1 MLAARSRNDPR
12 GVQLKRVEVRERL
25 RELIGTWEPGE
36 MLPSER
42 ALSEQLGVSRPT
54 LRAAI
59 EDLARDGLLERSQG
73 RGTFTS
79 RQKITQELTPRTDND
94 FGVPSPEGDW
104 TSQVETFRT
113 EPAGAR
119 LGQRMH
125 VSPSTEVLYVARVR
139 IVDNDPMGIEH
150 IRIPAALVPGI
161 DPSDFESGSLYRL
174 LSIRYEVIATD
185 AVQTTEPTVTDESEG
200 KLLHVPPYSPALLF
214 ERTTRDANHR
224 VIEHTRSIYRGDRYR
239 ITTHL
244 RFDRGSG

>member
-1 MLAARSRNDPR
+1 M
-12 GVQLKRVEVRERL
+12 KRVEVRERL
-25 RELIGTWEPGE
+25 RQLIDTWEPGE
-36 MLPSER
+36 LLPSER
-42 ALSEQLGVSRPT
+42 TLSEQLGVSRPT

-79 RQKITQELTPRTDND
+79 RRKISQELTPRTADD

-104 TSQVETFRT
+104 SSHVEIFRT

-119 LGQRMH
+119 LGKRMH

-139 IVDNDPMGIEH
+139 IVDDEPMGIEH
-150 IRIPAALVPGI
+150 IRIPADLVPGI
-161 DPSDFESGSLYRL
+161 APADFESGSLYRL
-174 LSIRYEVIATD
+174 LSLRYEVVATD
-185 AVQTTEPTVTDESEG
+185 AVQTTEPTVTDEREAG
-200 KLLHVPPYSPALLF
+200 LLHVPTYSPALLF
-214 ERTTRDANHR
+214 ERTTRDAHRR